1 MGKTWKVQLEGKES
15 LLMSLR
21 EDLTEGREITV
32 CEHFSLKGRTHAKV
46 LRQECSWQ
54 VQGTLMTALQVDPEL
69 SEDAWTEMRSERN

>member
-1 MGKTWKVQLEGKES
+1 MWKVQLEGKES

-46 LRQECSWQ
+46 LRQECSWP
-54 VQGTLMTALQVDPEL
+54 VQGTVRLLPQEQGEWGEVWME
-69 SEDAWTEMRSERN
+69 